1 MMIDADAHVIESEET
16 WEYMEGE
23 ERKFKPR
30 MVAPSQESSEDEF
43 WLIDGRVHIRSV
55 NVGRDTPMASRE
67 LRDVGVSLPTLLS
80 VRADRYRQSGSHDC
94 LPCARVD
101 SAETHVQLK
110 GEEVWC
116 LPVKELCHDDRRGC
130 TCHRE

>member
-43 WLIDGRVHIRSV
+43 WLIDERVHIKSR

-67 LRDVGVSLPTLLS
+67 LRDVGERLKHMDELGVDTQVLYPTVFLMPVTTRIDVEVALCRS
-80 VRADRYRQSGSHDC
+80 YNRW
-94 LPCARVD
+94 L
-101 SAETHVQLK
+101 AEA
-110 GEEVWC
+110 C
-116 LPVKELCHDDRRGC
+116 KEGNHDDDRAPPGHVR
-130 TCHRE
+130 